1 MWKLFAEILTSKKAL
16 ATVAGLIVAGSAK
29 YGFGLDEATVVE
41 ILGSVAAYVIGQ
53 GIADNGKEAAKIE
66 QNGGA

>member
-1 MWKLFAEILTSKKAL
+1 MWKLLAEILTSKKAL
-16 ATVAGLIVAGSAK
+16 ATVAGLIVAGAAK
-29 YGFGLDEATVVE
+29 YGLGLEESTVIE
-41 ILGSVAAYVIGQ
+41 ILAAVAAYVIGQ

>member
-1 MWKLFAEILTSKKAL
+1 MWKLLAEVLTSKKAL
-16 ATVAGLIVAGSAK
+16 ATVAGLIVAGAAK
-29 YGFGLDEATVVE
+29 YGFGLEESTVIE
-41 ILGSVAAYVIGQ
+41 ILAAVAAYVIGQ